1 MSLISLIKFKNS
13 KLIFL
18 AVLPIII
25 YIFKAINV
33 SKEITEND
41 RKVIKSMIIDNSC
54 KKLNSFESEIKCIE
68 KIQETQSL
76 IGINND
82 CRTGIINVEPMEFI
96 NENYGCCYDRARLTE
111 KMLSYYG
118 FKNRRIALYDLGKLG
133 FLSLIIPNI
142 DSHAAVEVKTKRGWL
157 GIETNFYK
165 SNDKNFLLIDENLK
179 PYTFKNVINNS
190 NSLLSKFDFKTNEI
204 YKSKNTITIKG
215 LYSRHGRFHYPYF
228 PFLEINF
235 NDFLNNFI

>member
-1 MSLISLIKFKNS
+1 
-13 KLIFL
+13 
-18 AVLPIII
+18 
-25 YIFKAINV
+25 
-33 SKEITEND
+33 
-41 RKVIKSMIIDNSC
+41 
-54 KKLNSFESEIKCIE
+54 
-68 KIQETQSL
+68 
-76 IGINND
+76 
-82 CRTGIINVEPMEFI
+82 
-96 NENYGCCYDRARLTE
+96 
-111 KMLSYYG
+111 MLSYYG

-215 LYSRHGRFHYPYF
+215 LYSRHGRFHYPYL